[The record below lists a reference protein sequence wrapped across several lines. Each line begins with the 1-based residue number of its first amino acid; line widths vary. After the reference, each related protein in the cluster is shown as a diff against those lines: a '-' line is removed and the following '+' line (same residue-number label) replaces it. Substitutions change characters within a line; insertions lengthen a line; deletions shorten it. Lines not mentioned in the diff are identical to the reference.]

1 MESYCECS
9 HERRVMNDSYDVQK
23 FGYNTDNLLKRIVKW
38 QEEAKELLKSNE
50 ERSKKIRKELK
61 RSSITKDERVH
72 FEYEQSENEVER
84 YHMMANIQLVMSQMK
99 DVFDWQ
105 LASDE
110 LNCMKN
116 VVDKMGKQL
125 KPKH

>member
-23 FGYNTDNLLKRIVKW
+23 FVLNTDNLLKRIVQW
-38 QEEAKELLKSNE
+38 QEEAQKLLKSNE
-50 ERSKKIRKELK
+50 EKSKKIRKELK

-72 FEYEQSENEVER
+72 FEHEQSENEVER
-84 YHMMANIQLVMSQMK
+84 YHIMANIQSVMSQMK
-99 DVFDWQ
+99 DVFEWQ

-116 VVDKMGKQL
+116 VVDKMSKQL

>member
-23 FGYNTDNLLKRIVKW
+23 FGFNTDNLLTRIVQW
-38 QEEAKELLKSNE
+38 QEEAQKLLKSNE
-50 ERSKKIRKELK
+50 ERRKKICEELK
-61 RSSITKDERVH
+61 RRSITKDERVH
-72 FEYEQSENEVER
+72 FEHERSENEVER
-84 YHMMANIQLVMSQMK
+84 YHIMANIKSLMGQMK

-105 LASDE
+105 LVSDE

-116 VVDKMGKQL
+116 VVDKMHKQL
-125 KPKH
+125 KRKH

>member
-1 MESYCECS
+1 
-9 HERRVMNDSYDVQK
+9 
-23 FGYNTDNLLKRIVKW
+23 
-38 QEEAKELLKSNE
+38 
-50 ERSKKIRKELK
+50 
-61 RSSITKDERVH
+61 
-72 FEYEQSENEVER
+72 
-84 YHMMANIQLVMSQMK
+84 MMANIQLVMSQMK

>member
-23 FGYNTDNLLKRIVKW
+23 FGSNTDNLLTRIVKW
-38 QEEAKELLKSNE
+38 QEEAQKLLKSNE
-50 ERSKKIRKELK
+50 ERSKKISEELK

-72 FEYEQSENEVER
+72 FEFEQSQNEVER
-84 YHMMANIQLVMSQMK
+84 YQIIATINSVLNQMK

-116 VVDKMGKQL
+116 VVDKMSKQL

>member
-23 FGYNTDNLLKRIVKW
+23 FGSNTDNLLTRIVKW
-38 QEEAKELLKSNE
+38 QEEAQKLLKSNE
-50 ERSKKIRKELK
+50 ERSKKISEELK

-72 FEYEQSENEVER
+72 FEFEQSQNEVER
-84 YHMMANIQLVMSQMK
+84 YQIIATINSVLNQMK

-105 LASDE
+105 LAADE

-116 VVDKMGKQL
+116 VVDKMHKQL
-125 KPKH
+125 KTKH

>member
-23 FGYNTDNLLKRIVKW
+23 FVLNTDNLLKRIVQW
-38 QEEAKELLKSNE
+38 QEEAQKLLKSNE
-50 ERSKKIRKELK
+50 EKSKKIRKELK

-72 FEYEQSENEVER
+72 FEHEQSE
-84 YHMMANIQLVMSQMK
+84 MK
-99 DVFDWQ
+99 DVFEWQ

-116 VVDKMGKQL
+116 VVDKMSKQL

>member
-1 MESYCECS
+1 
-9 HERRVMNDSYDVQK
+9 MNDSYDVQK
-23 FGYNTDNLLKRIVKW
+23 FGNNTDNLLKRIVQW
-38 QEEAKELLKSNE
+38 QEEAQKLLKSNE

-61 RSSITKDERVH
+61 RSSITKEERVH
-72 FEYEQSENEVER
+72 FEFEQSQNEAER
-84 YHMMANIQLVMSQMK
+84 YQIIATINSVLNQMK

-116 VVDKMGKQL
+116 VVDKMSKQL

>member
-23 FGYNTDNLLKRIVKW
+23 FGNNTDNLLKRIVQW
-38 QEEAKELLKSNE
+38 QEEAQKLLKSNE

-61 RSSITKDERVH
+61 RSSITKEERVH
-72 FEYEQSENEVER
+72 FEFEQSQNEAER
-84 YHMMANIQLVMSQMK
+84 YQIIATINSVLNQMK

-105 LASDE
+105 LAADE

-116 VVDKMGKQL
+116 VVDKMHKQL
-125 KPKH
+125 KTKH

>member
-1 MESYCECS
+1 
-9 HERRVMNDSYDVQK
+9 MNDSYDVQK